1 MITGLQMV
9 ASLQL
14 PRTVFGAG
22 ALSCLDEELDC
33 LGMRRPMLVTDHG
46 ITTVGL
52 VDRVNA
58 ALKRG
63 PAAAILND
71 VTENPLFSDA
81 DRGAA
86 LYRANHCD
94 GVIALGGG
102 SVIDTAKYIALLATN
117 PGSVSTYAGNPT
129 ARPRR
134 CAPLAV
140 LPTTAGTGSEASPDA
155 GIHPD
160 AATASTGMSSPAI
173 VPHLAMLD
181 PELSLTLPPRLT
193 AATGIDAIS
202 HCVEGY
208 LSSRMLPFAD
218 ALALDGIR
226 RAMAA
231 IRDATE
237 RGGDLRSRSEM
248 MAAAYAGG
256 VAISMGL
263 GPAHAIAI
271 TCGDQGFHHG
281 LLSGTGLVC
290 SLDSVSR
297 HASDR
302 AAAIAAAMGLPPG
315 ASLSAAIAVLMRT
328 LNLPA
333 TLAELG
339 YRGGDV
345 SALGSRAHASPFNQT
360 ARYHPSA
367 AEYTEMIQRS
377 LDGMIGATAA

>member
-1 MITGLQMV
+1 MIIGSQMV

-22 ALSCLDEELDC
+22 ALSCLDEELDG
-33 LGMRRPMLVTDHG
+33 LGMRRPMLVTDRG
-46 ITTVGL
+46 ITSVGL

-58 ALKRG
+58 ALKRRS
-63 PAAAILND
+63 AAAILND

-86 LYRANHCD
+86 LYRTSNCD

-117 PGSVSTYAGNPT
+117 PGSVSTYAGNPK
-129 ARPRR
+129 AKPRR

-140 LPTTAGTGSEASPDA
+140 IPTTAGTGSEASPDA

-160 AATASTGMSSPAI
+160 AATASTGMSSSAI

-181 PELSLTLPPRLT
+181 PELSLTLPPHLT

-202 HCVEGY
+202 HCMEGY

-231 IRDATE
+231 IRDATQ
-237 RGGDLRSRSEM
+237 RSGDLRARSEM

-271 TCGDQGFHHG
+271 ACGDQGFHHG
-281 LLSGTGLVC
+281 LLSGIGLVC

-297 HASDR
+297 HAPDR
-302 AAAIAAAMGLPPG
+302 AAAIAVALGLPPG
-315 ASLSAAIAVLMRT
+315 ASLSAAIADLMRT

-339 YRGGDV
+339 YRAVDV
-345 SALGSRAHASPFNQT
+345 SALGSRAHASPFNLN
-360 ARYHPSA
+360 ARYHPNA
-367 AEYTEMIQRS
+367 AEYKEMIQRS
-377 LDGMIGATAA
+377 LDGMIGV